1 MSEKKN
7 TFDLDTTDLEKLM
20 GDAKEDFIKAA
31 IEEIPETFSQ
41 EDTLQINS
49 NDERMN
55 YLFVKKEDVENK
67 IFKPKEY
74 LDKERIDYDVI
85 VKKGEPE
92 TEDSLGTFDETRPA
106 SFFTNAFTSKA
117 PPGIFNPLPKLPLLR
132 FLLIFIIIFRFNSS
146 PGRPNPSC
154 SSSFNLPSSIETFSF
169 LISPKLAIRPGFTN
183 PLLSIASFA

>member
-106 SFFTNAFTSKA
+106 SFFKVKSVEEGTEYYLTK
-117 PPGIFNPLPKLPLLR
+117 NPDLPEDVAEIMSRYTFGVKEPIVKDDVTKKKKKKIKSQDKLEVKHGK
-132 FLLIFIIIFRFNSS
+132 FVVD
-146 PGRPNPSC
+146 
-154 SSSFNLPSSIETFSF
+154 FS
-169 LISPKLAIRPGFTN
+169 
-183 PLLSIASFA
+183 